1 MPPGISVMHADCETY
16 TVPLKCNVALA
27 CNSFARLS
35 KLVTL
40 LSTIWYMHV
49 YKIFEGQGLG
59 QVTNPGSLK
68 YADH

>member
-1 MPPGISVMHADCETY
+1 MYACVHGN
-16 TVPLKCNVALA
+16 TVIAKVATVAFKCNVALA
-27 CNSFARLS
+27 CNSFTRLS

-40 LSTIWYMHV
+40 LSTIWYTHV

-59 QVTNPGSLK
+59 RVTNHDSLK